1 MTQPN
6 SATSKLYPALGAALL
21 FAGGLA
27 AFTTLY
33 MGVATFAY
41 ALMILG
47 MVWRRRARETHRQ
60 LMFSGMGIDL
70 SLVLLLEL
78 QRSATATAFGF
89 KLGPWQMAHV
99 GASTLAVALYLPMI
113 YVGMKLMEKE
123 TAGTRKLHR
132 RLGYT
137 TFFFRSLGFVL
148 MFSLLWKAA

>member
-1 MTQPN
+1 MQAIRPN
-6 SATSKLYPALGAALL
+6 LDKLYPLLAGAFVAAGALA
-21 FAGGLA
+21 F
-27 AFTTLY
+27 FTTAY

-60 LMFSGMGIDL
+60 LMFAGMGIDL
-70 SLVLLLEL
+70 TLVLILEL

-99 GASTLAVALYLPMI
+99 LASTLAVALYLPMI
-113 YVGMKLMEKE
+113 YLGMKLWENE
-123 TAGTRKLHR
+123 TAGRRNLHR
-132 RLGYT
+132 RLGYL